1 MARSGMKREKWTLS
15 FDPGLKAF
23 LVKTAKRRRICPV
36 TLLEEIVKEKFN
48 PYGHTDVKDSVAYVR
63 MLRRRSRGRSD
74 QGFLKDI
81 REEDIREGQR
91 SAPSSRRGIAGSP
104 GRLS

>member
-1 MARSGMKREKWTLS
+1 MARSGMKRGKWTLS
-15 FDPGLKAF
+15 FDPGPKAF

-63 MLRRRSRGRSD
+63 MLRRRSPGRSD
-74 QGFLKDI
+74 QGFLKEI
-81 REEDIREGQR
+81 REWQR
-91 SAPSSRRGIAGSP
+91 SASS
-104 GRLS
+104 

>member
-1 MARSGMKREKWTLS
+1 MARSGMKRGKWTLS

-63 MLRRRSRGRSD
+63 MLRRRSPERSD
-74 QGFLKDI
+74 QGFLKEI
-81 REEDIREGQR
+81 REWQR
-91 SAPSSRRGIAGSP
+91 SASS
-104 GRLS
+104 